1 MDRRAVAVAM
11 LLALALGTAGAGS
24 AAASPSRQQEPREAG
39 SEPLATEPDVTIDSP
54 ADLSVLQVGSVVV
67 LTARVRGGV
76 DRCTVGWGD
85 GASTVAAAGQDVCSA
100 GHRYLTRGTHDV
112 TVTASSPAGS
122 AEDAVTVVLADP
134 AATVVGAGSVGGTSF
149 GLAAA
154 PTSFG
159 PVGDVGI
166 RTADG
171 HVFHGTPLA
180 VVVTGRTSTWWG
192 AGRLDT
198 TGPCG
203 FLVTVVDA
211 GPRGDRV
218 RLVVTSPA
226 GTTLVHAAGPL
237 TAGRVDV
244 RPWVSRG

>member
-1 MDRRAVAVAM
+1 MDGRAVAVAM
-11 LLALALGTAGAGS
+11 LLALGLGGAGS
-24 AAASPSRQQEPREAG
+24 AVASPSRQLEPREA
-39 SEPLATEPDVTIDSP
+39 EPDVTINTP
-54 ADLSVLQVGSVVV
+54 EDLSVLQVGTEVA

-76 DRCTVGWGD
+76 DGCTVTWGD
-85 GASTVAAAGQDVCSA
+85 GTTTLAAAGQGVCRA
-100 GHRYLTRGTHDV
+100 GHRYLSRGTHDV
-112 TVTASSPAGS
+112 TVTASGPAGS
-122 AEDAVTVVLADP
+122 AEDAVTLVLADP
-134 AATVVGAGSVGGTSF
+134 AATVVGAGSVAGTSF

-166 RTADG
+166 RTTDG
-171 HVFHGTPLA
+171 HVFRGTPLA

-226 GTTLVHAAGPL
+226 GTTLVHATGPL
-237 TAGRVDV
+237 TAGGVDV
-244 RPWVSRG
+244 RPGWGVSPG